1 MSSRIKLLLV
11 EDSPDDSDLLL
22 KHLKRAGLE
31 TIHERVETE
40 RAMISALES
49 KEWDTVICD
58 YDIPG
63 FGVIP
68 ALLLL
73 KEKKPDIPCIVVS
86 GSVGEDRAV
95 ETMKS
100 GASDYIM
107 KDNLTRL
114 VPAIQR
120 ELKEAQVRRDHR
132 QVEEALKKREE
143 ELRQVQK
150 LEAVGQLAGG
160 IAHDFNNILAT
171 ILIQADI
178 LNDALDEALPMEQ
191 LVSQMQKGIEQIKK
205 SGIRATNLTRQLLA
219 FSRKQVIQSK
229 VLNLNDIVSD
239 MEKMVI
245 RLIEENIEV
254 KTSLSK
260 GLKNIRVDPG
270 HLEQQLY

>member
-1 MSSRIKLLLV
+1 LSSRIKLLLV